1 MAKFRNRPIPQP
13 FIKEKPM
20 SDTAAQDPT
29 QPVTEPVD
37 QSTQVEVTQ
46 PTTEAAQEPVTQPA
60 QTEMDQAVETGES
73 AENSDA
79 PVTQTAQ
86 PGRGLTTPVVTVD
99 EVVKAE
105 VKAPAVKPAPVAAPV
120 EAEQDP
126 SLSEEEA
133 YLAKIALSGTPA
145 QKRIFEAAKLFVE
158 RTQPRKP
165 MKRGEGM
172 QAQSEFLDHLF
183 WLLDSDPSE
192 FQKGW
197 ATLLVFFKA
206 HHGDTNSPRAYSAL
220 SEYRSCDFR
229 EDWQDVERMQAYTNL
244 VTLLRTTRHKPT
256 RSHDVKRVKLD
267 TISPQFVTD
276 HRLENLQRF
285 YSV

>member
-1 MAKFRNRPIPQP
+1 MTKFRNRPVPQP
-13 FIKEKPM
+13 LNKETPM
-20 SDTAAQDPT
+20 SDTPAQDPVQPPADAVD
-29 QPVTEPVD
+29 QPVTEVAQVD
-37 QSTQVEVTQ
+37 TPSI
-46 PTTEAAQEPVTQPA
+46 PDAAQAPA
-60 QTEMDQAVETGES
+60 DG
-73 AENSDA
+73 A
-79 PVTQTAQ
+79 PVTEKPTE
-86 PGRGLTTPVVTVD
+86 PTPAIKPT
-99 EVVKAE
+99 
-105 VKAPAVKPAPVAAPV
+105 APAAPVKPTPQPAPLVKPQVAEAKPAPTQTDDAD
-120 EAEQDP
+120 QDP

-133 YLAKIALSGTPA
+133 YLAKIATTGTPA
-145 QKRIFEAAKLFVE
+145 QKRILEAVKIFVE

-206 HHGDTNSPRAYSAL
+206 YHGDTNSPRTYSAL

-244 VTLLRTTRHKPT
+244 ITLLRATRHKPT

-267 TISPQFVTD
+267 MISPQFVTD

-285 YSV
+285 YNV